1 MTLHDLVV
9 TDIDGRR
16 VPLRPF
22 AGSVLLIV
30 NLASRCGYTPQYQA
44 LEELQRRYGPRG
56 FTVLGF
62 PCDQFGHQEPGSN
75 AQIRAFACDHYAVT
89 FPLFA
94 KIAVNGRD
102 ADPLYRHLKAAARGV
117 LGSTAI
123 KWNFTKFLVDPAG
136 RVVARYAP
144 FTPPQRLA
152 GRIEALLAGRAASV
166 HARGAQAHPE
176 A

>member
-9 TDIDGRR
+9 TAIDGRR
-16 VPLRPF
+16 VPLRAY

-30 NLASRCGYTPQYQA
+30 NLASRCGFTPQYQG
-44 LEELQRRYGPRG
+44 LEALQRRYGPRG
-56 FTVLGF
+56 FSVLGF

-75 AQIRAFACDHYAVT
+75 AQIRDFACNIYAVT

-94 KIAVNGRD
+94 KIAVNGPD
-102 ADPLYRHLKAAARGV
+102 ADPLYRHLKTAARGV
-117 LGSTAI
+117 LGSSPI

-144 FTPPQRLA
+144 LTPPQRLS
-152 GRIEALLAGRAASV
+152 GRIEALLAAPGSV
-166 HARGAQAHPE
+166 HARSAQAHPE